1 MRLSLNDIADA
12 PDVLLL
18 AEIWARA
25 MGKSTK
31 RVSFQNPNGEG
42 IVVLTVMHGDKQVFV
57 HKQDEC
63 ISVFALMD
71 LPEELTSRI
80 RAMSSQL
87 QRRLEVGLQR
97 ELVSLGRTTFTFRP
111 LPLESI
117 AHLQRISVSQLIRIS
132 SGDLSSFNRY
142 ADVIQEVVTA
152 IARAASILVPIL
164 SVKGD
169 ASGTSGDRAIPPGMY
184 G

>member
-1 MRLSLNDIADA
+1 MSSNETADA

-18 AEIWARA
+18 AENWARG
-25 MGKSTK
+25 MGKVTK
-31 RVSFQNPNGEG
+31 RVSFQTPNGGE

-57 HKQDEC
+57 HEWNEC

-71 LPEELTSRI
+71 LPEELTTRM

-97 ELVSLGRTTFTFRP
+97 ELVSLGRTAFTFRP

-117 AHLQRISVSQLIRIS
+117 VHLQRISVSQLIRIS
-132 SGDLSSFNRY
+132 SGDPSSFNRF
-142 ADVIQEVVTA
+142 ADAIQEVVTS
-152 IARAASILVPIL
+152 IARAASILAPIL
-164 SVKGD
+164 SVSGETI
-169 ASGTSGDRAIPPGMY
+169 GTSVERTVPPGMY

>member
-1 MRLSLNDIADA
+1 MSSNETADA

-18 AEIWARA
+18 AETWARG
-25 MGKSTK
+25 MGKVTK
-31 RVSFQNPNGEG
+31 RVSFQTPNGGE

-57 HKQDEC
+57 HKWNEC

-71 LPEELTSRI
+71 IPEELTARI
-80 RAMSSQL
+80 RTMSSHL

-97 ELVSLGRTTFTFRP
+97 ELVSLGRTAFTFRP

-142 ADVIQEVVTA
+142 ADAIQEVVTA

-164 SVKGD
+164 SVKGES
-169 ASGTSGDRAIPPGMY
+169 SGTSGDRAVPTGMY